1 MFCDLK
7 ELTVEEL
14 VGKLRVAEDRMEEK
28 VDQIVDKAGRLLLA
42 EEDRLARNK
51 HRLQSNSPKDGN
63 TGGGSGGHGK
73 GKSSMKPN
81 GGGSG
86 GQGTVKLACEG
97 TPRRKGMWG
106 Y

>member
-51 HRLQSNSPKDGN
+51 HRFQSNP
-63 TGGGSGGHGK
+63 
-73 GKSSMKPN
+73 
-81 GGGSG
+81 
-86 GQGTVKLACEG
+86 
-97 TPRRKGMWG
+97 PRMATLEAAVAVMERESRR
-106 Y
+106 